1 MKRFAIIIMT
11 CALLVGCVATVTRTE
26 LDAAVAAHDHETV
39 NSVSYAGS
47 KDGYHYL
54 IHGYTLGSTAYR
66 IPESEFVI
74 YNPFPLT
81 KDESKWRPLKHNWEM
96 WKPKH
101 LIIGSQQGGPGYPP
115 QGVGSPDP

>member
-11 CALLVGCVATVTRTE
+11 CALLVGCVTTVTRTE

-101 LIIGSQQGGPGYPP
+101 LIIGSQQWGAECLLRGK
-115 QGVGSPDP
+115 

>member
-1 MKRFAIIIMT
+1 MT
-11 CALLVGCVATVTRTE
+11 CALLVGCVTTVTRTE
-26 LDAAVAAHDHETV
+26 LDAAVTAHDHETV

-101 LIIGSQQGGPGYPP
+101 LIIGSQQWGAECLLRGK
-115 QGVGSPDP
+115 